1 MTPEQF
7 VYWLQGFAEMTDDT
21 PTEEQWQVVR
31 DHLSEVFDKRTP
43 ARMPSFEV
51 PVIWPTTP
59 TIDPPAP
66 MWPSVPFQPTA
77 VPLPEWPIR
86 ITC

>member
-21 PTEEQWQVVR
+21 PTEEQWQMVR
-31 DHLSEVFDKRTP
+31 DHLSEVFDKQTP
-43 ARMPSFEV
+43 NRSPHYN
-51 PVIWPTTP
+51 PVYTP
-59 TIDPPAP
+59 PIPPIAP
-66 MWPSVPFQPTA
+66 LGYPQWTE
-77 VPLPEWPIR
+77 PLR